1 MEGSKSVPFIWVSK
15 LMPSQ
20 EKCGK
25 YDLPMRSRLRYLQD
39 GINQQR
45 TQREAARAKHPYE
58 ATETLLKDDPGQRNG
73 RNFKPLAAQGM
84 VRP

>member
-1 MEGSKSVPFIWVSK
+1 MTHQCDHVCAIYKMESISKGPK
-15 LMPSQ
+15 ERQRRPSTH
-20 EKCGK
+20 
-25 YDLPMRSRLRYLQD
+25 
-39 GINQQR
+39 I
-45 TQREAARAKHPYE
+45 E